1 VRIRNERTEGGMSME
16 LIDQIMNQIS
26 NYVIDPMAVSNCLYI
41 AFQDYSITRKQTE
54 LTEYVPD
61 SNDILIKKF
70 LVVKKIKGCT
80 DRTLHYYQK
89 ELPRIFERIGK
100 NALDV
105 KVDDIRLWI
114 ALRLRDGISAT
125 TIGNEKRVL
134 SSFFTWLHGEDI
146 IHKNPMVAIDTMK
159 QRKTQKEA
167 FKDDE
172 VVAMR
177 NQLTT
182 SREKAIFELLLSTGC
197 RVSELVGIK
206 LDEIQEDF
214 SILVHGKGQKDRY
227 VYMNANAKF
236 AYQQYINDRKDNSIW
251 LFPRMISI
259 QSEDFRKGKGMK
271 SWYKNPK
278 LVNEAEH
285 ADKGTIEFI
294 VRKWGKKCNVK
305 AYPHKFRRTCATNA
319 LRNGMPI
326 EMVSRMLGHQNIG
339 TTQIYLDLNDDQMK
353 MMHERYVR

>member
-1 VRIRNERTEGGMSME
+1 MSE
-16 LIDQIMNQIS
+16 LIDEIILNIEPYITDS
-26 NYVIDPMAVSNCLYI
+26 MAVSNSLYI
-41 AFQDYSITRKQTE
+41 TLQHYDIKKKSTD
-54 LTEYVPD
+54 LVEYVPED
-61 SNDILIKKF
+61 NDYYIKKF

-80 DRTLHYYQK
+80 DRTISYYGK
-89 ELPRIFERIGK
+89 ELPKILEKIGK
-100 NALDV
+100 NVLDI

-114 ALRLRDGISAT
+114 ALRLRDGVTAT

-134 SSFFTWLHGEDI
+134 SSFFTWMHGEDI

-159 QRKTQKEA
+159 QKKTQKEA

-177 NQLTT
+177 NLLVTT
-182 SREKAIFELLLSTGC
+182 REKAIFELLLSTGC

-206 LDEIQEDF
+206 LDEIQEDY

-236 AYQQYINDRKDNSIW
+236 AYQQYMADRTDASIW

-259 QSEDFRKGKGMK
+259 QSENYHIGKGKK
-271 SWYKNPK
+271 DWYKNPK
-278 LVNEAEH
+278 LVDESKH
-285 ADKGTIEFI
+285 TDKGTIEYN
-294 VRKWGKKCNVK
+294 VRSLGKKCNVK

>member
-1 VRIRNERTEGGMSME
+1 MLME
-16 LIDQIMNQIS
+16 LIDKIMSQIS
-26 NYVIDPMAVSNCLYI
+26 DYVTDPMVVSNCLYI
-41 AFQDYSITRKQTE
+41 AMQDYSITKKTTE

-61 SNDILIKKF
+61 SNEILIKKF
-70 LVVKKIKGCT
+70 LVSKKIKGCT
-80 DRTLHYYQK
+80 DRTLLYYGN
-89 ELPRIFERIGK
+89 ELPKILERIGK
-100 NALDV
+100 NVIDV

-114 ALRLRDGISAT
+114 ALRLRDGVSAT

-159 QRKTQKEA
+159 QKKTQKEA

-177 NQLTT
+177 NLLVT

-206 LDEIQEDF
+206 LDEIQEDC

-236 AYQQYINDRKDNSIW
+236 AYQQYMNDRKDHSIW

-259 QSEDFRKGKGMK
+259 QSEEFRKGKGMK
-271 SWYKNPK
+271 DWYKNPK

-285 ADKGTIEFI
+285 ADKGTIEFN
-294 VRKWGKKCNVK
+294 VRKWGKKCNVR

-326 EMVSRMLGHQNIG
+326 EMVSRMLGHSNIG

-353 MMHERYVR
+353 LMHERYVR